1 MSFRGSDWEE
11 PGRWTVLIRAL
22 RTPSSP
28 ELAALNVVVPSDYH
42 VDWRF
47 QTLDPE
53 KEGTSPPADVAPDPE
68 PSMFPS
74 APQFPAPP
82 GQLPRGK
89 PLRIEAVPVSSTNDF
104 TIVSGFVDVQAP
116 GTSLA
121 ALRKQFAGVDTDRLE
136 PTPHWPEKLERLRPK
151 RQKFRIDRRHNIAAT
166 EIVLDGLD
174 GALSMSRLDPRR
186 NARTDCRPPQKGCP
200 PLADGQ

>member
-1 MSFRGSDWEE
+1 MKRNSHGSRRASGTSPRGCLSAVPREE

-28 ELAALNVVVPSDYH
+28 ELAALNVIVSFDYH

-68 PSMFPS
+68 PSMFPP

-104 TIVSGFVDVQAP
+104 TIVSGFVNLQAP
-116 GTSLA
+116 GTSLT
-121 ALRKQFAGVDTDRLE
+121 ALRKQFAGVDTNRLE

-151 RQKFRIDRRHNIAAT
+151 KQKFRKSIAAT
-166 EIVLDGLD
+166 T
-174 GALSMSRLDPRR
+174 SPRQR
-186 NARTDCRPPQKGCP
+186 SC
-200 PLADGQ
+200 